1 MLDIIVMVNLT
12 KYRSIMYT
20 IKFNLQFIND
30 ANLKKCQTFDKISL
44 KKNLAQQE
52 VKIKYEL

>member
-1 MLDIIVMVNLT
+1 
-12 KYRSIMYT
+12 MYT